1 MGKRAAVQVEGAKQ
15 LRKALEAMGDEAVA
29 ELKAVNLEAAEIV
42 AKAARPLV
50 PRKTGALEATVRAS
64 GTKTRGAVRAGKK
77 KVPYAGVIHF
87 GWPDRNIT
95 PQPFLYD
102 AIDRRRDEVIAA
114 YEKNVQNLRKKHG
127 L

>member
-1 MGKRAAVQVEGAKQ
+1 MGKRAAVEVEGAKQ
-15 LRKALEAMGDEAVA
+15 LRKALEAMGDDAVA

-50 PRKTGALEATVRAS
+50 PRVTGALEATVRAS
-64 GTKTRGAVRAGKK
+64 GTKTRGSVRAGKK
-77 KVPYAGVIHF
+77 RVPYAGPIHF
-87 GWPDRNIT
+87 GWPERKIT

-102 AIDRRRDEVIAA
+102 AIDRRRDEVVSA